1 MEFTKE
7 EKLAM
12 VKMVDYVIL
21 ADSKVAS
28 EEMNLLTQLMDRF
41 SFDAFFI
48 GQARN
53 LKKIEALKIL
63 AKMSLEKKKILAN
76 LLEEVAI
83 SDGFVHEKEV
93 LKIMEALD
101 HMGISRELN

>member
-41 SFDAFFI
+41 SFDALFI

-53 LKKIEALKIL
+53 LKKIEALEIL
-63 AKMSLEKKKILAN
+63 ATMSFEKKKLLAN
-76 LLEEVAI
+76 LLEEVAL
-83 SDGFVHEKEV
+83 SDGLVHEKEV
-93 LKIMEALD
+93 FLIMEALD
-101 HMGISRELN
+101 HMGLSREL

>member
-41 SFDAFFI
+41 SFDALFI

-53 LKKIEALKIL
+53 LKKIEALEIL
-63 AKMSLEKKKILAN
+63 ATMSFEKKKLLAN
-76 LLEEVAI
+76 LLEEVAL
-83 SDGFVHEKEV
+83 SDGLVHEKEV
-93 LKIMEALD
+93 FLIMEALD
-101 HMGISRELN
+101 YMGLSREL